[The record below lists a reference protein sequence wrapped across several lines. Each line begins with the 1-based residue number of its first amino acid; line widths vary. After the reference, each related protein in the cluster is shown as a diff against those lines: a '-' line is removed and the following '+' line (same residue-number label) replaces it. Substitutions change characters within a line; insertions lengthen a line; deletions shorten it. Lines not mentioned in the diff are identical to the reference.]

1 MENVMLKYEALIFNM
16 GSNEENHNGNKNLNP
31 IDWKMSASE
40 CILNGNLKKNIQLRG
55 TIWGI

>member
-1 MENVMLKYEALIFNM
+1 MLKYEALIFNM

-40 CILNGNLKKNIQLRG
+40 CILNGNLKKHIQLRG